1 MYFNKSQKEAYMN
14 FKNIDFKSINKHLDL
29 AVLGVAALSALT
41 GSTNSALFGIIV
53 FLIGTVLTRDS
64 K

>member
-1 MYFNKSQKEAYMN
+1 MN
-14 FKNIDFKSINKHLDL
+14 FKNIDFKSININKYFDL

-41 GSTNSALFGIIV
+41 GSTNSALLGIIV

-64 K
+64 KWL